1 VNATRT
7 TAAARKANLTV
18 RTAQPD
24 DVLAIRHLLASTHR
38 PSVHNWPWEEHLGQD
53 VFLLTLLEGRPVGA
67 LLAWP
72 DTGPVAWA
80 RLAVLARDVPAEA
93 WLDRVLVPLR
103 VTLRCLGARLLAW
116 MDLGEWAGEALQ
128 AHGFHQSTRLTT
140 LLKEDRRLPPLP
152 SVRARLRAAEAADIA
167 EVARVDRAAF
177 TPPWWLSARTL
188 ERMRRQAACFL
199 VAERQGRCVGYVA
212 GERSDFGGHIS
223 RLAVAPRW
231 QGQGLGRL
239 LLSEALSHLWGLGIA
254 EVMLNTQ
261 ESNQSS
267 RRLYQRMGFRTYGWP
282 VGVYER
288 LL

>member
-1 VNATRT
+1 MST
-7 TAAARKANLTV
+7 LIV

-24 DVLAIRHLLASTHR
+24 DALAIRHLLASTHR

-53 VFLLTLLEGRPVGA
+53 VFLLTLREGQPAGA

-72 DTGPVAWA
+72 EVGPVAWA

-93 WLDRVLVPLR
+93 WLDRVLPPLR
-103 VTLRCLGARLLAW
+103 VALRCRGARLLAW
-116 MDLGEWAGEALQ
+116 MDLGDWAGEALQ
-128 AHGFHQSTRLTT
+128 AHGFCLSTRLTT
-140 LLKEDRRLPPLP
+140 LLKEDHHLPPLP
-152 SVRARLRAAEAADIA
+152 SVRARLRAAEAADIPK
-167 EVARVDRAAF
+167 VTRVDHAAF

-231 QGQGLGRL
+231 QGMGLGRL
-239 LLSEALSHLWGLGIA
+239 LLSAALSRLWELGIS

-267 RRLYQRMGFRTYGWP
+267 RRLYRQMGFRTYGWP